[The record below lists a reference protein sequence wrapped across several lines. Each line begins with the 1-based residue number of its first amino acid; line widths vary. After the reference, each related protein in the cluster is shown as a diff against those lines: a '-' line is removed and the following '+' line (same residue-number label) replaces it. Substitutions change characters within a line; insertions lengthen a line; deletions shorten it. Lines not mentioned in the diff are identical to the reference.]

1 MKHSTNFLKFLWY
14 VLTVCLVVGT
24 IIGENFGEETAHL
37 YIYSNIFFFL
47 GWAFL
52 CGFYIVKC
60 CHSKLYKINK
70 TKFCLFLS
78 PLWLLLGSGCN
89 LFGCP
94 TEIGK
99 TFIYIGFGWFILFY
113 IMALCSKNGTFRTL
127 LRRLS
132 LMAILFTSTTT
143 NLLSQRTIDERTAEA
158 MQDIVV
164 MYDGRQMP
172 LLSMCDDVLFE
183 ISGST
188 HFKSFNSIQVVFG
201 WVLFPEDWL
210 TQPIVKISGT
220 EIQKNHPHEKCVE
233 PAFFFLE
240 NGDFVYENDSEITD
254 NQSVVKISKR
264 LYILQQLRLGTA
276 FKIFPK
282 NDTWHSPVDDLSAFS
297 NDEIKIIQNFFKLLY
312 INTLNKNY
320 QDCAN
325 LINTVKNFQFSQID
339 YPAKIAAETQY
350 IKWHTWLGH
359 GAYALVLVIILFV
372 LQILHSQNKTI
383 RCILLI
389 IKCLSIILLMLVCFH
404 WVWRWYLSGHIP
416 VSSGYETLLFL
427 SMLILLI
434 TIILWNKNSFIP
446 LSGLMLSGFTLLV
459 MNFSFNSPKISKLA
473 PILDTQWLSLHVCV
487 TMAAYAALAFTFV
500 IAVIYLIFNL
510 IDRKSVSKTE
520 NLADLSRLMLIPGVG
535 LLAIGII
542 LGSFWGEIAWKTY
555 WNWDPKEVWAFIT
568 LMMYIPA
575 TQLDIFQKF
584 KKPIFYHLYLMIAF
598 ACLLVTY
605 FGVNFWFGGLHSYGG

>member
-1 MKHSTNFLKFLWY
+1 MKHSTIFFKFLWY
-14 VLTVCLVVGT
+14 VLTVCLVVAT
-24 IIGENFGEETAHL
+24 IIGENFGEETTRQ

-52 CGFYIVKC
+52 WGCHIVKC
-60 CHSKLYKINK
+60 FHSKLYRISKI
-70 TKFCLFLS
+70 KFCLSFS
-78 PLWLLLGSGCN
+78 PLWLLLGSGCT

-99 TFIYIGFGWFILFY
+99 TFIYIGFAWFILFY
-113 IMALCSKNGTFRTL
+113 ISTLCSKNGTFRSL
-127 LRRLS
+127 LRKLS
-132 LMAILFTSTTT
+132 LTAILFTSVTT
-143 NLLSQRTIDERTAEA
+143 NLLAQRTIDERTAEA
-158 MQDIVV
+158 MQDVVV
-164 MYDGRQMP
+164 MYAGRQMP
-172 LLSMCDDVLFE
+172 LLSMCDDILYE

-188 HFKSFNSIQVVFG
+188 HFKSFSSIQVVFG
-201 WVLFPEDWL
+201 WVLFPEDWI

-220 EIQKNHPHEKCVE
+220 EIQKKHPREKCVE
-233 PAFFFLE
+233 PAFFFSK
-240 NGDFVYENDSEITD
+240 NGDFVYGNDNGTPD
-254 NQSVVKISKR
+254 NQSIKKISER

-276 FKIFPK
+276 FKLFPK
-282 NDTWHSPVDDLSAFS
+282 NDIWHSPVDDLSAFS
-297 NDEIKIIQNFFKLLY
+297 SDDRKFIQNFFKSLY
-312 INTLNKNY
+312 INTINEDYESNAK
-320 QDCAN
+320 
-325 LINTVKNFQFSQID
+325 LIKTVKNFQFPHIG
-339 YPAKIAAETQY
+339 YPAKITAETQY

-359 GAYALVLVIILFV
+359 GAYALILAIIIFV
-372 LQILHSQNKTI
+372 LQTFHFQSETS

-389 IKCLSIILLMLVCFH
+389 IKYLAIILLILVAFH
-404 WVWRWYLSGHIP
+404 WAWRWYLSGHIP
-416 VSSGYETLLFL
+416 VSTGYETLLFL

-487 TMAAYAALAFTFV
+487 TMAAYATLAFTFI
-500 IAVIYLIFNL
+500 IAVIYLIFNFM
-510 IDRKSVSKTE
+510 DKESASKME
-520 NLADLSRLMLIPGVG
+520 NLSDLSRLLLIPGVG

-555 WNWDPKEVWAFIT
+555 WNWDPKEVWALIT

-575 TQLDIFQKF
+575 TQLDIFQNF
-584 KKPIFYHLYLMIAF
+584 KKPTFYHLYLMLAF

-605 FGVNFWFGGLHSYGG
+605 FGVNYWFGGLHSYGG